1 MEDGTIVKGA
11 GGESYLVSPPKP
23 PVYAGYYRIGDLVG
37 AMQVMLPTKPK
48 WLHRKFTQLLLG
60 WEWIDIKDVE

>member
-1 MEDGTIVKGA
+1 MKVKLT
-11 GGESYLVSPPKP
+11 YKP
-23 PVYAGYYRIGDLVG
+23 CPATPTPSVYAGYYRIGDLAG

-60 WEWIDIKDVE
+60 WEWIDTAKD